1 MVDDCV
7 IAALDPSGLLVG
19 GVGLRVCV
27 VVLAGREITEDDDDE
42 DWGDWGDCWV
52 PLYDVS

>member
-7 IAALDPSGLLVG
+7 IAALDPSGLLVD

-27 VVLAGREITEDDDDE
+27 VVLAGREITEDDE